1 MLFFP
6 SDMIYCVEI
15 SRNTCKTNL
24 DSLIKLQKRAI
35 RTVCISLQDSYED
48 EVERSLI
55 RPGGAYARPSS
66 RAQANHRE
74 QERERQLLQEAL
86 SLYLASPQP
95 SYRRRGSS
103 TAATAAMAPAGDL
116 ELLPHGET
124 LICAKCLIK
133 IFIYFFHTMNRC
145 ALL

>member
-1 MLFFP
+1 MP
-6 SDMIYCVEI
+6 NMTHCVEI
-15 SRNTCKTNL
+15 WG
-24 DSLIKLQKRAI
+24 RAC
-35 RTVCISLQDSYED
+35 RTHFSAITIVCFSLQDGFED

-55 RPGGAYARPSS
+55 GPGGAYARPSS

-95 SYRRRGSS
+95 SYRRRGSGS
-103 TAATAAMAPAGDL
+103 TAAAAMSPAGDL

-124 LICAKCLIK
+124 LICAK
-133 IFIYFFHTMNRC
+133 
-145 ALL
+145 LLMKK